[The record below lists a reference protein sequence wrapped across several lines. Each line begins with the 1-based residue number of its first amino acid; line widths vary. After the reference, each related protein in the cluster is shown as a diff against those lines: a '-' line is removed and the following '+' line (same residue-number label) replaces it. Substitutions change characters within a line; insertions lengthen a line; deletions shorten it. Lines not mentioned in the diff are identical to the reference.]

1 MGASEGSGGDG
12 AVAVGVA
19 AGRGEADAGEP
30 GAVDEEGA
38 ADAGAGGTTL
48 GGCAGSGRASRDA
61 VESGAPG
68 SALALAGSLAVA
80 AAVAVAAAG
89 LVAEAMVGE
98 GSGPAAT
105 EPGRSLLFAVSSA

>member
-80 AAVAVAAAG
+80 VAAAG

-98 GSGPAAT
+98 GAGPAAT